1 MRRNNKKI
9 TLSRASGIDCTVG
22 CHCHSGH
29 QMHSH
34 KMADACSVCKRKHW
48 PAVKAASLAYL
59 AHTCKLYYLC
69 VAPRAYNA
77 PNLKS
82 QTWAN
87 TFHLPRD
94 LKNAL
99 CKALFFFFFLS
110 LSLLTGC
117 LPFSSSSNFWP
128 KVARPR
134 ARHQSDE
141 RSARFLE
148 QHITAVISK
157 ENP

>member
-59 AHTCKLYYLC
+59 AHTCKLYYLR
-69 VAPRAYNA
+69 VAPRDTRIQC
-77 PNLKS
+77 PQSEKS
-82 QTWAN
+82 DLSKHFSLAQRPEKCPLQS
-87 TFHLPRD
+87 TFL
-94 LKNAL
+94 
-99 CKALFFFFFLS
+99 FFFFLS
-110 LSLLTGC
+110 INRVFALQQLVKFLAKGGQAESKT
-117 LPFSSSSNFWP
+117 SS
-128 KVARPR
+128 
-134 ARHQSDE
+134 
-141 RSARFLE
+141 
-148 QHITAVISK
+148 
-157 ENP
+157 